1 MRLTVWQHY
10 YFCNKRSRSK
20 SWMVFPVSLNVI
32 SSFILQVAETLWL
45 LDVRRGQEG
54 DDEFIECN
62 NMTLIN
68 LVLKVLGPTHE
79 RNLTAIML
87 LMQVNPL
94 NLLQCAILW
103 VFKFK
108 AVKKVVIFGITASL
122 MYEKYIF
129 LVIIT
134 RPPFSHN
141 NIQRLP
147 IVVFKTYFNV
157 WHSKFL

>member
-1 MRLTVWQHY
+1 
-10 YFCNKRSRSK
+10 
-20 SWMVFPVSLNVI
+20 MVFPVSLNVI

-87 LMQVNPL
+87 LIQVNPL
-94 NLLQCAILW
+94 NLLQ
-103 VFKFK
+103 
-108 AVKKVVIFGITASL
+108 S
-122 MYEKYIF
+122 
-129 LVIIT
+129 
-134 RPPFSHN
+134 
-141 NIQRLP
+141 
-147 IVVFKTYFNV
+147 
-157 WHSKFL
+157 